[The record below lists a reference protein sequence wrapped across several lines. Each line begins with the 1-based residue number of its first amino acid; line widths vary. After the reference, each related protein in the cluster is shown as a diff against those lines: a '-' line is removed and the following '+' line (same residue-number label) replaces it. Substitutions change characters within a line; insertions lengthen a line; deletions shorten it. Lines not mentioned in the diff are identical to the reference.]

1 METMLQKQIS
11 QDDISDVR
19 EMTVKLEDAMTS
31 ILIDNDMDL
40 AFSALVSAT
49 INCMLGQCDTIQ
61 EVKYYR
67 DVFIKLINTSVDS
80 IRPL

>member
-1 METMLQKQIS
+1 MLQKQIS